1 MEFGQTLRG
10 DGSLRPGGTTM
21 KATANIVK
29 VLSRTKTG
37 RIIFV
42 SVLLLLLI
50 FILIPAPSFPP
61 DYSILVLDSDG
72 EILHATLN
80 KKQQWCFPPD
90 PESRIPAKLE
100 TCVLEY
106 EDRYFRSHPGV
117 NPVSIIRALR
127 SNARPG
133 GIRSGASTITM
144 QVARIARPKP
154 RTLPNKILEM
164 TQALKLEILRSKT
177 TILRTYLDHAP
188 YGRNVVGVQAASRR
202 YFGRKPDRLSWAEA
216 ATLAVLPNQPG
227 LIAPGM
233 RTDLL
238 RKKRDG
244 LLHRLA
250 LRGRIDKET
259 LALSLL
265 ESVPSASEPFP
276 PAALH
281 LARALEGSA
290 GGRFTLRTTIDREI
304 QLRVEA
310 LTAGHV
316 SERLRPMGIRNAAVL
331 VAETRSGKVRAYV
344 GSQDF
349 FDAENGGQVDGV
361 RAPRSP
367 GSLLKPFLYGL
378 AMDEGILLPETR
390 IRDVPTYYGA
400 FSPSNAS
407 ESYDGLVTAKE
418 ALVRSLNVPAVRVL
432 YGFGVRPFYLFLK
445 KAGLSTLFRDPDEY
459 GLPLILGGAEV
470 TAWDMTRLYRGL
482 ASGGRFPPLAVLE
495 NGEAEETG
503 KGPALISPG
512 ACWLTLRML
521 RELKRPEA
529 EAYWELYR
537 DRWPIA
543 WKTGTSYG
551 FRDGWAAG
559 VSPQWTIVVWAGNF
573 DGEGNANLAGASCA
587 GTLMF
592 AVHNALPKSEEPVWF
607 EPPVGDLEPVSICS
621 ETGFTAGPDCPPAKV
636 RTVEAPRFMKPLPV
650 CPYHQKLFLSAD
662 GRMQVCSACWGRGG
676 AREEVRLVYPPDVA
690 QFLRE
695 SGKPAGDAT
704 RHNPAC
710 GGHTADDPMDIL
722 YPQPGA
728 RLWIPRD
735 LDGRL
740 EKVMFRAAHRE
751 AGSALHWY
759 LDGVSLGATRSRHS
773 LACVCGRGGH
783 ELVVVDGDGRREKV
797 HFTAEIRD
805 PVGVDRD
812 GLE

>member
-1 MEFGQTLRG
+1 MKLLRFIQG
-10 DGSLRPGGTTM
+10 DATRRPYGM
-21 KATANIVK
+21 VVFLALFI
-29 VLSRTKTG
+29 
-37 RIIFV
+37 
-42 SVLLLLLI
+42 LLFLLI
-50 FILIPAPSFPP
+50 PSPAFPP
-61 DYSILVLDSDG
+61 DYSVLVLDSDG
-72 EILHATLN
+72 DILHATLN
-80 KKQQWCFPPD
+80 KKEQWCFPPD

-106 EDRYFRSHPGV
+106 EDRHFRRHPGV
-117 NPVSIIRALR
+117 NPVSVIRALR
-127 SNARPG
+127 SNARSG

-144 QVARIARPKP
+144 QVARLARPKT
-154 RTLPNKILEM
+154 RSVPNKLLEM
-164 TQALKLEILRSKT
+164 AQALKLEMLRSKT
-177 TILRTYLDHAP
+177 AILRTYLDHAP

-244 LLHRLA
+244 LLRRLA
-250 LRGRIDKET
+250 RQGRIDTET

-265 ESVPSASEPFP
+265 EPVPSASDPFP

-281 LARALEGSA
+281 LARKLERSA
-290 GGRFTLRTTIDREI
+290 GGRFVLRTTIRREI

-331 VAETRSGKVRAYV
+331 VVETRSGKVRAYV

-378 AMDEGILLPETR
+378 AMDEGNLLPETR

-407 ESYDGLVTAKE
+407 ESYEGLVTAKE
-418 ALVRSLNVPAVRVL
+418 ALIRSLNVPAVRVL

-445 KAGLSTLFRDPDEY
+445 KAGLSTLFRDADEY
-459 GLPLILGGAEV
+459 GLPLVLGGAEV
-470 TAWDMTRLYRGL
+470 TAWDMARLYRGL
-482 ASGGRFPPLAVLE
+482 ASGGRFAPLVVLE
-495 NGEAEETG
+495 GGDAEGTG

-573 DGEGNANLAGASCA
+573 NGEGNANLAGASCA

-592 AVHNALPKSEEPVWF
+592 AVHNALPKAEQPVWF
-607 EPPVGDLEPVSICS
+607 EPPVDDLEPVSICS
-621 ETGFTAGPDCPPAKV
+621 ETGFTAGPDCPAAKV

-650 CPYHQKLFLSAD
+650 CPYHHKLFLSSD
-662 GRMQVCSACWGRGG
+662 GRMQICSACWERERV
-676 AREEVRLVYPPDVA
+676 REEVRLVYPPDVA

-710 GGHTADDPMDIL
+710 SAHAADDPMDIL

-751 AGSALHWY
+751 AGSTLHWY
-759 LDGVSLGATRSRHS
+759 LDGVYLGATRSRHS
-773 LACVCGRGGH
+773 LACVCGGGGH
-783 ELVVVDGDGRREKV
+783 ELAVVDGDGRREKV
-797 HFTAEIRD
+797 QFTAEIRD